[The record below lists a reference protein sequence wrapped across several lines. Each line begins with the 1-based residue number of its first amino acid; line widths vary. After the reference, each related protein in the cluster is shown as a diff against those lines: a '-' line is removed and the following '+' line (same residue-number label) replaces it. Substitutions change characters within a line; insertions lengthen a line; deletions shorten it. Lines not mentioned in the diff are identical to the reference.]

1 MDDTAKGLQALH
13 VMGYESS
20 VEHLIEAF
28 EADEH
33 FLTYIGELN
42 PSISANCNVLILL
55 LTREDRAQHV
65 SQIAKV
71 TRFLMKQV
79 FSGRVKEKWVR

>member
-20 VEHLIEAF
+20 VDHLIKAF
-28 EADEH
+28 ESDEH
-33 FLTYIGELN
+33 FLTYVGELN

-55 LTREDRAQHV
+55 LTREDRTQHI
-65 SQIAKV
+65 SQIVKV
-71 TRFLMKQV
+71 TQFLIKQV
-79 FSGRVKEKWVR
+79 YSGQIKEKWVR